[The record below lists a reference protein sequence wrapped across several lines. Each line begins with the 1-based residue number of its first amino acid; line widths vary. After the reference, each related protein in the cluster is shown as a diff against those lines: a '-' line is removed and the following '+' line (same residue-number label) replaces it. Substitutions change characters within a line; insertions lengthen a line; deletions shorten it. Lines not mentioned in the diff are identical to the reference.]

1 MTIASDDQLA
11 VRSDEPK
18 LDPCPPPV
26 CPEPP
31 PKPPCL
37 VKPVM
42 RGLHWAHTKRVL
54 AQAIRNVTLY
64 DSMAADSDGPG
75 SAGGGG
81 GGSCGVVVT
90 CEGDLR
96 DPRFPA
102 RLRRL
107 LRELRALL
115 AEPHPHTLKV
125 NKVEP
130 WNSVRVTLS
139 VPRAAAARLRAL
151 AAAGAPQLRALGI
164 LSVQLDGDAAVSLR
178 LQHGAELRINTDA
191 ADDGNSSRQTNSE
204 LLAGL
209 GGIGRL
215 LGEGEGTSTSTD
227 APASSAT
234 VPRDNFKSPNTVCPM
249 DGKIPQNI
257 PTPTTDRCEFPF
269 GSMTQARVIHRKEN
283 TLGLSGPGVRP
294 VAALAGSSGEQF
306 PRPSTSAFAGPPPP
320 YPAPS
325 PTPSNQSPAPAT
337 ASASASAPTVAMSS
351 PLLVNLLQNDAPAPQ
366 PRAKSSPHPAKLDR
380 LEDSQVEMAVGRAP
394 FEYRGGRASVPR
406 QQGPPAPPAPPQ
418 TPSLPSP
425 APPPP
430 PPPRA
435 PVRGAPFVRR
445 AFPPRPPH
453 HPSPVYRSPAPNATV
468 VGRARFPA
476 PNYAQDTTFPAPP
489 PPYRQ
494 QGVQSVAVV
503 QRPRPPPPP
512 PPPPPRVTP
521 EDLQALLPPPTTSM
535 DQKTQSSFQEFQRYQ
550 QQYNARQR
558 AASRAASQ
566 PDWNE
571 PYRDTLG
578 LSIPDLPD
586 NCDLDQLLPSL
597 GADLNLDDS
606 ALSAISDL
614 DSNTKLDLLYDP
626 QQQDGLPNSSD
637 SNPDALL
644 QEITGG
650 QYTSTSLNG
659 PYNSEL
665 IPSTSQSASDVPS
678 KPSDNFESVNESSF
692 MPPPPVPQQST
703 SKFVNTHQNSSPNH
717 AMVNAQNPP
726 FKSPPNATFSSSPN
740 SLNSDRANV
749 SQSSMPP
756 PMRLP
761 VRATTSVA
769 TATVGSQAT
778 AQEIEEQSKQYLIK
792 TLMRDDDIPPPKE
805 QEKKAEEITVAQCKL
820 KENSTDAPEVFG
832 IAKITE
838 DDSKKDDDSKLKNKI
853 VKKDRDDK
861 LLAQKGG
868 KPRTGGAKEKPA
880 TLKDKIVRDGKS
892 AKVALPRPHVA
903 KPSPPAGDAP
913 KSPTGEKVDS
923 FSLKLR
929 LKLDKNEPVVQ
940 PVYKADIS
948 FVNLQSQKEA
958 LTKPTDGGELRVP
971 PLHISLRG
979 RNSAVIKNSKKKE
992 KKFSPGDLHMK
1003 KIKIRKSIESDDKSH
1018 RRDSEESLA
1027 TKSGDST
1034 ENTKTD
1040 EYLHVK
1046 NMKLN
1051 NHYAEGEA
1059 IKTEITGDNNVVYRM
1074 KTISKNAHI
1083 VTKSHECKLLNNK
1096 VQLDN
1101 LKMKKKSKFISES
1114 GKAIEKERDKD
1125 CRNDLLEKEGKYA
1138 QNEGYRE
1145 TPNNHEA
1152 KKKLPTPKLE
1162 KDGGAKCDN
1171 LKSSDVKTM
1180 QLDAV
1185 YNESVKC
1192 GASELDRVKC
1202 HKSLE
1207 RTLSADDV
1215 ADAKKFDTHRA
1226 SEDNKLKRTLT
1237 DSAITSP
1244 NGLITSEKKRKTS
1257 HSSCPDP
1264 PGSTNVGTMRG
1275 GRVESPPPASSQRP
1289 GAVSPR
1295 RRDRPKD
1302 KSYCKLVAE
1311 RSARPE
1317 PDKFGNRSPNSQAQG
1332 EDSGIESM
1340 DALSEKSPNQASQS
1354 PPGPQRKERLDMPRS
1369 TSPTS
1374 VQRIIGVIEP
1384 PPASDELLE
1393 RLSLATGQPH
1403 YDPGPPDIDDLGD
1416 IEAELAKMHAD
1427 HVNGDDAAR
1436 RPPAERAQTKE
1447 PKREPTPI
1455 LRDDE
1460 KERQSAERT
1469 ERTDGGDKLELKAV
1483 DEAKLECNVA
1493 QSDANEPRASPKKEK
1508 GLDDFDHLPSRMSP
1522 PLYTYSNQEKVC
1534 PGEPKDEKCAV
1545 SENGETRTD
1554 PAKGKEP
1561 KLERLPLKADFPDKS
1576 LLEQLL
1582 IEIPTPDYAGKRPE
1596 SPSPSTL
1603 ERVARSTVRTRS
1615 SSKMNSPADGPKTPR
1630 LSPGV
1635 AATTT
1640 TTTKADRSDSP
1651 ALQPRNCLADKASPR
1666 AANATPAPAKPGPG
1680 AKRKRRESES
1690 SCASTFSCEEGVP
1703 PAGRPK
1709 KKPRRP
1715 DQRPPNAAAPVACG
1729 KLKKESDS
1737 DSDEPLICKVR
1748 GKTGK
1753 GMKPVSIKAA
1763 KGVEGV
1769 GTRRSV
1775 RHGPPPPAAGAT
1787 NAPAMPAAP
1796 PNNTAVRRKTRSA
1809 VGESAGATAGAARCR
1824 CRCRSRSSTRCRW
1837 TDTTHRVSRA
1847 PRAAG
1852 SAPRDLCPRREKNA
1866 AVTGSRPTASRRNG
1880 ELSLSN

>member
-1 MTIASDDQLA
+1 
-11 VRSDEPK
+11 
-18 LDPCPPPV
+18 
-26 CPEPP
+26 
-31 PKPPCL
+31 
-37 VKPVM
+37 
-42 RGLHWAHTKRVL
+42 
-54 AQAIRNVTLY
+54 
-64 DSMAADSDGPG
+64 MAADSDG
-75 SAGGGG
+75 GGGSC
-81 GGSCGVVVT
+81 GSCGVVVT

-178 LQHGAELRINTDA
+178 LQHGAELRISTDA
-191 ADDGNSSRQTNSE
+191 QHDGNSSRQASSE

-215 LGEGEGTSTSTD
+215 LGEGESSSTPPEPAATS
-227 APASSAT
+227 ASA
-234 VPRDNFKSPNTVCPM
+234 PRDNFKSPNTVCPM

-283 TLGLSGPGVRP
+283 TLGLSGPGARSTT
-294 VAALAGSSGEQF
+294 AAAGAEQF
-306 PRPSTSAFAGPPPP
+306 PRPSTSAFPGPPPP

-325 PTPSNQSPAPAT
+325 PTASG
-337 ASASASAPTVAMSS
+337 ASAPSTPTPSAAAPTVAMSS
-351 PLLVNLLQNDAPAPQ
+351 PLLVNLLQNDAAAPQ
-366 PRAKSSPHPAKLDR
+366 PRAKPAPHPAKLDR
-380 LEDSQVEMAVGRAP
+380 LEDSQVELAVGRPP
-394 FEYRGGRASVPR
+394 FEYRGVRASVPR
-406 QQGPPAPPAPPQ
+406 PQATPPPPPPPPQ
-418 TPSLPSP
+418 PALPSP

-435 PVRGAPFVRR
+435 PVRPPFIRR
-445 AFPPRPPH
+445 SFPPRPSH
-453 HPSPVYRSPAPNATV
+453 HPSPIYRNPAPNATV

-476 PNYAQDTTFPAPP
+476 NYAADAFPAPP
-489 PPYRQ
+489 PYR
-494 QGVQSVAVV
+494 QGVQVAVV
-503 QRPRPPPPP
+503 QRPRPPPPT
-512 PPPPPRVTP
+512 RVTP

-558 AASRAASQ
+558 AASRAACQ

-578 LSIPDLPD
+578 LSIPDLSD

-606 ALSAISDL
+606 ALSAISEL
-614 DSNTKLDLLYDP
+614 DANTKLDLLYDP
-626 QQQDGLPNSSD
+626 QQQDGLPNASD

-650 QYTSTSLNG
+650 HQFSSTSLNG
-659 PYNSEL
+659 PYNSEI
-665 IPSTSQSASDVPS
+665 IPSTSHSVSDVPS
-678 KPSDNFESVNESSF
+678 KASDNFESVNESSF

-703 SKFVNTHQNSSPNH
+703 SKFINPNPHQNSSPNH
-717 AMVNAQNPP
+717 AMVNTNPP
-726 FKSPPNATFSSSPN
+726 FKSPPNASYSMSPN
-740 SLNSDRANV
+740 SLNSDRINAN
-749 SQSSMPP
+749 QSSMPP

-761 VRATTSVA
+761 IRATTSVA

-805 QEKKAEEITVAQCKL
+805 QEKKVEEVTVAQCKL

-838 DDSKKDDDSKLKNKI
+838 DDGKKDEDSKLKNK
-853 VKKDRDDK
+853 VLKKDRDDK

-892 AKVALPRPHVA
+892 TKVALQRPHVA
-903 KPSPPAGDAP
+903 KPPPVSDAP

-948 FVNLQSQKEA
+948 FNLQSQKEG
-958 LTKPTDGGELRVP
+958 LTKPTEGELRVP

-979 RNSAVIKNSKKKE
+979 RNSAVIKNSKKE
-992 KKFSPGDLHMK
+992 KKSGKFSPGDLHMK
-1003 KIKIRKSIESDDKSH
+1003 KIKIRKSIESDEKSH
-1018 RRDSEESLA
+1018 RRDSDECLA
-1027 TKSGDST
+1027 TKSGDGT
-1034 ENTKTD
+1034 DNTKTD

-1051 NHYAEGEA
+1051 NHYSEGET
-1059 IKTEITGDNNVVYRM
+1059 IKTAITGDNNVVYRM

-1083 VTKSHECKLLNNK
+1083 VTKSHDCKLLNNK
-1096 VQLDN
+1096 IQLDS
-1101 LKMKKKSKFISES
+1101 LKMKKKSKFINES
-1114 GKAIEKERDKD
+1114 GKTIEKERDKD
-1125 CRNDLLEKEGKYA
+1125 CRNDLLEREGKYA

-1145 TPNNHEA
+1145 IANNHEV

-1162 KDGGAKCDN
+1162 KEGGAKCDN
-1171 LKSSDVKTM
+1171 LKSSDVKSV

-1185 YNESVKC
+1185 FNESVNC

-1202 HKSLE
+1202 HKGPE

-1215 ADAKKFDTHRA
+1215 ADSKFDTHRA

-1264 PGSTNVGTMRG
+1264 PGSTNVGTIRG
-1275 GRVESPPPASSQRP
+1275 GRVESPPASSQRP

-1295 RRDRPKD
+1295 RKERPKD

-1311 RSARPE
+1311 RAARPE

-1374 VQRIIGVIEP
+1374 VQRIIGVIDA

-1427 HVNGDDAAR
+1427 HINGEDTIR
-1436 RPPAERAQTKE
+1436 RPPDDSTQTKDV
-1447 PKREPTPI
+1447 KREPTPI
-1455 LRDDE
+1455 LRDGE
-1460 KERQSAERT
+1460 QSQST
-1469 ERTDGGDKLELKAV
+1469 ERIENKEEKKLEMKV
-1483 DEAKLECNVA
+1483 DEVKHECNIA
-1493 QSDANEPRASPKKEK
+1493 QKNETGSQEESRSPKKEK
-1508 GLDDFDHLPSRMSP
+1508 GIDDFDHLPSRVSP
-1522 PLYTYSNQEKVC
+1522 PLYTYSNQEKIC
-1534 PGEPKDEKCAV
+1534 ANESKDEKLV
-1545 SENGETRTD
+1545 SENGDTCAESQEID
-1554 PAKGKEP
+1554 S

-1582 IEIPTPDYAGKRPE
+1582 IEIPTADYSSKRAE

-1630 LSPGV
+1630 LSPGLN
-1635 AATTT
+1635 
-1640 TTTKADRSDSP
+1640 KLDRSESP
-1651 ALQPRNCLADKASPR
+1651 ALQPRNCLRSGSVDKVSPR
-1666 AANATPAPAKPGPG
+1666 TVNSVPAPTKPGPG

-1690 SCASTFSCEEGVP
+1690 SCASAISCEEGLS
-1703 PAGRPK
+1703 PAGRQK
-1709 KKPRRP
+1709 KKPRRI
-1715 DQRPPNAAAPVACG
+1715 DQKPMNPVVAACG

-1753 GMKPVSIKAA
+1753 GMKPMGVKMV
-1763 KGVEGV
+1763 KGAEGV

-1775 RHGPPPPAAGAT
+1775 RHGPTLPTPMAQ
-1787 NAPAMPAAP
+1787 NAPSTPAT
-1796 PNNTAVRRKTRSA
+1796 PNNTTVRRKTRSA
-1809 VGESAGATAGAARCR
+1809 VGDAAGGAGGG
-1824 CRCRSRSSTRCRW
+1824 
-1837 TDTTHRVSRA
+1837 
-1847 PRAAG
+1847 AG
-1852 SAPRDLCPRREKNA
+1852 SASAARR
-1866 AVTGSRPTASRRNG
+1866 RRASRDG
-1880 ELSLSN
+1880 K

>member
-1 MTIASDDQLA
+1 MCGI
-11 VRSDEPK
+11 E
-18 LDPCPPPV
+18 
-26 CPEPP
+26 
-31 PKPPCL
+31 
-37 VKPVM
+37 
-42 RGLHWAHTKRVL
+42 
-54 AQAIRNVTLY
+54 RNVTLY
-64 DSMAADSDGPG
+64 DSMAADSDGLG
-75 SAGGGG
+75 SAGGG
-81 GGSCGVVVT
+81 GGSCGVVMT

-178 LQHGAELRINTDA
+178 LQHGAELTISTDA
-191 ADDGNSSRQTNSE
+191 ADDGNSSRQANSE

-215 LGEGEGTSTSTD
+215 LGESESSSTSTD
-227 APASSAT
+227 TPASST
-234 VPRDNFKSPNTVCPM
+234 STPRDNFKSPNTVCPM

-294 VAALAGSSGEQF
+294 STAIAGAEQF

-325 PTPSNQSPAPAT
+325 PTPSPSPAPSPVPSAQSP

-366 PRAKSSPHPAKLDR
+366 PRAKPVPHPAKLDR
-380 LEDSQVEMAVGRAP
+380 LEDAQVD
-394 FEYRGGRASVPR
+394 
-406 QQGPPAPPAPPQ
+406 
-418 TPSLPSP
+418 
-425 APPPP
+425 
-430 PPPRA
+430 
-435 PVRGAPFVRR
+435 
-445 AFPPRPPH
+445 
-453 HPSPVYRSPAPNATV
+453 PAPNATV
-468 VGRARFPA
+468 VGRARFPT
-476 PNYAQDTTFPAPP
+476 PNYAADTFPAP

-494 QGVQSVAVV
+494 QGVTVV
-503 QRPRPPPPP
+503 QRPRPPPP

-606 ALSAISDL
+606 ALSAISEL
-614 DSNTKLDLLYDP
+614 DANTKLDLLYDP
-626 QQQDGLPNSSD
+626 QQQDGLPNASD

-650 QYTSTSLNG
+650 QFSSTNLNG
-659 PYNSEL
+659 PYNTEV
-665 IPSTSQSASDVPS
+665 IPSTSHSVSDVPS
-678 KPSDNFESVNESSF
+678 KSSDIFENNESSF

-703 SKFVNTHQNSSPNH
+703 SKFVNPHQNTSPNS
-717 AMVNAQNPP
+717 AMVNTQNPP
-726 FKSPPNATFSSSPN
+726 FKSPPNATYSMSPN
-740 SLNSDRANV
+740 SMNSDRVNI

-805 QEKKAEEITVAQCKL
+805 QEKKVEEVTVAQCKL
-820 KENSTDAPEVFG
+820 KENSTETPEVFG
-832 IAKITE
+832 IAKINE
-838 DDSKKDDDSKLKNKI
+838 DDSKMEDDTKLKNKI
-853 VKKDRDDK
+853 LKKDRDDK

-880 TLKDKIVRDGKS
+880 TLKDKIVRDVKS
-892 AKVALPRPHVA
+892 TKVALPRPQVA
-903 KPSPPAGDAP
+903 KPATPVSEAP

-948 FVNLQSQKEA
+948 FVNLQSQKEG
-958 LTKPTDGGELRVP
+958 LSKPTEGGELRVP

-979 RNSAVIKNSKKKE
+979 RNSAVIKNSKKEK

-1051 NHYAEGEA
+1051 NHYAEGET

-1083 VTKSHECKLLNNK
+1083 VTKSALTDCKLLNNK
-1096 VQLDN
+1096 LQLDS
-1101 LKMKKKSKFISES
+1101 LKMKKKSKFVSEG
-1114 GKAIEKERDKD
+1114 GKVIEKERDKD

-1145 TPNNHEA
+1145 TPNNHEV

-1162 KDGGAKCDN
+1162 KESGAKCDN
-1171 LKSSDVKTM
+1171 LKSSEVKTV
-1180 QLDAV
+1180 QLDTV

-1202 HKSLE
+1202 QKGLE

-1215 ADAKKFDTHRA
+1215 ADTKKFDTHRA

-1244 NGLITSEKKRKTS
+1244 NGLISSEKKRKTS

-1264 PGSTNVGTMRG
+1264 PGSTNVGTIKG
-1275 GRVESPPPASSQRP
+1275 SRVDSPPPASSQRP

-1295 RRDRPKD
+1295 RKERPKD

-1311 RSARPE
+1311 RTARPDA
-1317 PDKFGNRSPNSQAQG
+1317 DKFSNRSPNSQAQG

-1374 VQRIIGVIEP
+1374 VQRIIGVIDP

-1427 HVNGDDAAR
+1427 HINGDDTVR
-1436 RPPAERAQTKE
+1436 RPHDEQTQTKE
-1447 PKREPTPI
+1447 VKREPTPI
-1455 LRDDE
+1455 LRDNE
-1460 KERQSAERT
+1460 KQSQSNNRSESK
-1469 ERTDGGDKLELKAV
+1469 EEKIELNEVKH
-1483 DEAKLECNVA
+1483 ECGIA
-1493 QSDANEPRASPKKEK
+1493 QKNETCSKEECMSPKKEK
-1508 GLDDFDHLPSRMSP
+1508 GVDDFDHLPSRMSP
-1522 PLYTYSNQEKVC
+1522 PLYTYSNQEKTC
-1534 PGEPKDEKCAV
+1534 SPECKEEKIV
-1545 SENGETRTD
+1545 SENGETCTESSKD
-1554 PAKGKEP
+1554 KEP

-1582 IEIPTPDYAGKRPE
+1582 IEIPTPDYTGKRPE

-1635 AATTT
+1635 N
-1640 TTTKADRSDSP
+1640 KLERSDSP
-1651 ALQPRNCLADKASPR
+1651 ALQPRNCLRSGSVDKISPR
-1666 AANATPAPAKPGPG
+1666 TVNSVPAPAKPGPG

-1690 SCASTFSCEEGVP
+1690 SCASTISCEEGLS

-1709 KKPRRP
+1709 KKPRRV
-1715 DQRPPNAAAPVACG
+1715 DQKPVNAVVVASG
-1729 KLKKESDS
+1729 KVKKESDS

-1753 GMKPVSIKAA
+1753 GLKPVGVKAV
-1763 KGVEGV
+1763 KGAEGV

-1775 RHGPPPPAAGAT
+1775 RHGPTPPTPTTPNTPAA
-1787 NAPAMPAAP
+1787 PAAP
-1796 PNNTAVRRKTRSA
+1796 PSNTAVRRKTRSA
-1809 VGESAGATAGAARCR
+1809 VGESPGASAGA
-1824 CRCRSRSSTRCRW
+1824 
-1837 TDTTHRVSRA
+1837 V
-1847 PRAAG
+1847 
-1852 SAPRDLCPRREKNA
+1852 RR
-1866 AVTGSRPTASRRNG
+1866 RRASRDG
-1880 ELSLSN
+1880 K

>member
-1 MTIASDDQLA
+1 
-11 VRSDEPK
+11 
-18 LDPCPPPV
+18 
-26 CPEPP
+26 
-31 PKPPCL
+31 
-37 VKPVM
+37 
-42 RGLHWAHTKRVL
+42 
-54 AQAIRNVTLY
+54 
-64 DSMAADSDGPG
+64 MAADSDGLG
-75 SAGGGG
+75 SAGGGGG

-178 LQHGAELRINTDA
+178 LQHGAELRINTDNT
-191 ADDGNSSRQTNSE
+191 DEGNSSRQANSE

-215 LGEGEGTSTSTD
+215 LGEGEGSSSSETPS
-227 APASSAT
+227 SSAST
-234 VPRDNFKSPNTVCPM
+234 PRDNFKSPNTVCPM

-294 VAALAGSSGEQF
+294 AAALAGAEQF
-306 PRPSTSAFAGPPPP
+306 PRPSTSAFPGPPPP

-325 PTPSNQSPAPAT
+325 PTPGAQPASPATPAT
-337 ASASASAPTVAMSS
+337 PTTPSAPTSAPPTVAMSS

-366 PRAKSSPHPAKLDR
+366 PRTKPVQHPAKLDR
-380 LEDSQVEMAVGRAP
+380 LEDSQVELAVGRPP
-394 FEYRGGRASVPR
+394 FEYRGVRPTVPR
-406 QQGPPAPPAPPQ
+406 PQTTPPPQ
-418 TPSLPSP
+418 PALPSP

-435 PVRGAPFVRR
+435 PLRPSFIRR
-445 AFPPRPPH
+445 SFPPRPSH

-468 VGRARFPA
+468 VGRARFPT
-476 PNYAQDTTFPAPP
+476 NYTAEPFPAPP
-489 PPYRQ
+489 PYR
-494 QGVQSVAVV
+494 QGVQVAVV
-503 QRPRPPPPP
+503 QRPRPPPPT
-512 PPPPPRVTP
+512 RVTP

-597 GADLNLDDS
+597 GADLNLDET

-626 QQQDGLPNSSD
+626 QQQDGMPNATD

-665 IPSTSQSASDVPS
+665 LPSTSHTVANDVPS
-678 KPSDNFESVNESSF
+678 KVSDNFESANESSF

-703 SKFVNTHQNSSPNH
+703 SKFSSPHHNSSPNH
-717 AMVNAQNPP
+717 ALASPNPP
-726 FKSPPNATFSSSPN
+726 FKSPPNATYSMSPN
-740 SLNSDRANV
+740 NINNDRNNA

-756 PMRLP
+756 PLRLP
-761 VRATTSVA
+761 VRATSSVS

-792 TLMRDDDIPPPKE
+792 TLMRDDDVPPPKE
-805 QEKKAEEITVAQCKL
+805 QEKKVEEVTVAQCKL
-820 KENSTDAPEVFG
+820 KENSLDSPEVFG

-838 DDSKKDDDSKLKNKI
+838 DDSKKEDELKTKNKI
-853 VKKDRDDK
+853 VKNKDDK

-880 TLKDKIVRDGKS
+880 TLKEKIVRDGKS

-903 KPSPPAGDAP
+903 KPAPVSDAP

-929 LKLDKNEPVVQ
+929 LKLKDKNEPVVQ

-958 LTKPTDGGELRVP
+958 LTKPTEGELRVP

-979 RNSAVIKNSKKKE
+979 RNSAVIKNSKKE
-992 KKFSPGDLHMK
+992 KKKFNPGDMHMK
-1003 KIKIRKSIESDDKSH
+1003 KIKIRKSIESDEKSH
-1018 RRDSEESLA
+1018 RRDSDESLA

-1040 EYLHVK
+1040 EYLHGK
-1046 NMKLN
+1046 NTKLN
-1051 NHYAEGEA
+1051 NHYSEGE
-1059 IKTEITGDNNVVYRM
+1059 TITSIPGDMNVVYRM

-1083 VTKSHECKLLNNK
+1083 VTKHDCKQLNNK
-1096 VQLDN
+1096 TQLDS
-1101 LKMKKKSKFISES
+1101 LKMKKKSKFLGES
-1114 GKAIEKERDKD
+1114 GKVMEKERDKD

-1145 TPNNHEA
+1145 TPNNHEV
-1152 KKKLPTPKLE
+1152 KKKLPTPKQDKE
-1162 KDGGAKCDN
+1162 GSAKCDN
-1171 LKSSDVKTM
+1171 KSSDVMSVTV
-1180 QLDAV
+1180 QLDG

-1192 GASELDRVKC
+1192 GASDVDRVKC

-1207 RTLSADDV
+1207 RTLSADELTDS
-1215 ADAKKFDTHRA
+1215 KKFETHRA
-1226 SEDNKLKRTLT
+1226 SDDNKLKRTLT
-1237 DSAITSP
+1237 ESAITSP
-1244 NGLITSEKKRKTS
+1244 NGLISSEKKRKTS

-1264 PGSTNVGTMRG
+1264 PGSTNVGTIRG

-1295 RRDRPKD
+1295 RKERPKD

-1311 RSARPE
+1311 RAARPDA
-1317 PDKFGNRSPNSQAQG
+1317 DKFGNRSPNSQAQG

-1374 VQRIIGVIEP
+1374 VQRIIGVIDP

-1427 HVNGDDAAR
+1427 HINGDDAVR
-1436 RPPAERAQTKE
+1436 RPPDDMSQTKDV
-1447 PKREPTPI
+1447 KREPTPI

-1460 KERQSAERT
+1460 KQGQNNERVESKDE
-1469 ERTDGGDKLELKAV
+1469 KV
-1483 DEAKLECNVA
+1483 DMKVDDVKLECNIA
-1493 QSDANEPRASPKKEK
+1493 QNNETCSKDECLSTKKEK
-1508 GLDDFDHLPSRMSP
+1508 GLEDFDHLPSRMSP

-1534 PGEPKDEKCAV
+1534 ANEAKDEKIL
-1545 SENGETRTD
+1545 SENGETCTD
-1554 PAKGKEP
+1554 SSKENDS

-1582 IEIPTPDYAGKRPE
+1582 IEIPTPDYGNKRPE
-1596 SPSPSTL
+1596 SPSPSAL

-1630 LSPGV
+1630 LSPGLN
-1635 AATTT
+1635 
-1640 TTTKADRSDSP
+1640 KADRSDSP
-1651 ALQPRNCLADKASPR
+1651 ALQPRNCLRSGSVDKVSPR
-1666 AANATPAPAKPGPG
+1666 TVNSVPTPAKPTPG
-1680 AKRKRRESES
+1680 MKRKRRESES
-1690 SCASTFSCEEGVP
+1690 SCASTISCEEGLS

-1709 KKPRRP
+1709 KKPRRL
-1715 DQRPPNAAAPVACG
+1715 DQKPINAAVAACG

-1753 GMKPVSIKAA
+1753 GLKQV
-1763 KGVEGV
+1763 GVKVVKTAEGV

-1775 RHGPPPPAAGAT
+1775 RHGPAPPAPVT
-1787 NAPAMPAAP
+1787 PAPAAPAAP
-1796 PNNTAVRRKTRSA
+1796 PNNTALRRKTRSA
-1809 VGESAGATAGAARCR
+1809 VGESPSAAAGA
-1824 CRCRSRSSTRCRW
+1824 
-1837 TDTTHRVSRA
+1837 V
-1847 PRAAG
+1847 
-1852 SAPRDLCPRREKNA
+1852 RR
-1866 AVTGSRPTASRRNG
+1866 RRASRDG
-1880 ELSLSN
+1880 K